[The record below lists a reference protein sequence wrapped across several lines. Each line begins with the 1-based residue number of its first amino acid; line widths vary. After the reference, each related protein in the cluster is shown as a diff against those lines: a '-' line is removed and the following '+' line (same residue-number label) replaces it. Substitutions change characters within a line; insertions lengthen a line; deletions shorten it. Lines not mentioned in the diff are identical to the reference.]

1 MAVNVA
7 YRSMV
12 TVTETL
18 GNNTDSLAEAKRV
31 VIHDEFNT
39 AEALTSLSPVTKV
52 AAFVQALSS
61 TTATIDLCDLTGT
74 NGATVSG
81 AGLKVQVFKMKNLG
95 DNVMSITF
103 GGTHP
108 YEMMGSD
115 FKVELQSGQ
124 EFTFYGNDATPDIAS
139 DSADK
144 MDLVGT
150 GVETCEIMI
159 VMG

>member
-1 MAVNVA
+1 MA
-7 YRSMV
+7 V
-12 TVTETL
+12 TVTYKADVTVAETL
-18 GNNTDSLAEAKRV
+18 ANNTDSLAAAKRIV
-31 VIHDEFNT
+31 THDEFNT
-39 AEALTSLSPVTKV
+39 DLTLVTASPVTKV
-52 AAFVQALSS
+52 AAFVQALS
-61 TTATIDLCDLTGT
+61 TGTATIDLCALTGT

-81 AGLKVQVFKMKNLG
+81 DGLKVQVFKMKNLG

-115 FKVELQSGQ
+115 FKVELDSGT
-124 EFTFYGNDATPDIAS
+124 EFLFYGNDATPDIAS

-144 MDLVGT
+144 MDLAGT
-150 GVETCEIMI
+150 GAQTCEITI